1 MPKGCTRFARQCPA
15 VHNRTIASLSLQLM
29 SLFAGTGLRR
39 YGMFVRSALF
49 RAMEAPM
56 IPLRDLKRWR
66 EEVGRSLLN
75 LDFRPE
81 GDTPFQFRMAP
92 VLVGSSVR
100 VVHNKHGPG
109 YTFRDSELL
118 RDGNNCLAIVYPVRG
133 TLNFSQE
140 GGGTLRPN
148 EAKLLICDREGQI
161 GAATACNYVSL
172 IFQPEDLPAGIDIE
186 QLASSPWF
194 AGAPALRLLRSYVDT
209 LNGTLIPPESELA
222 SVTHRHI
229 LDLIRL
235 AAGERTQFDSTELLA
250 ASTIG
255 EARVRIACEDITR
268 RFRDPELTEEM
279 IASLQGIS
287 TRHLQRIFETAGL
300 SFTEVVNTLRL
311 EAAHAGLIDPSLKH
325 ATVME
330 IAMAVG
336 FSDVSHFNRLFRRR
350 YGETP
355 SGVRG
360 RKY

>member
-1 MPKGCTRFARQCPA
+1 
-15 VHNRTIASLSLQLM
+15 M
-29 SLFAGTGLRR
+29 SLYAGTWARR
-39 YGMFVRSALF
+39 YGILVRSARF
-49 RAMEAPM
+49 RAMKAPM
-56 IPLRDLKRWR
+56 IPLRDMKRWR
-66 EEVGRSLLN
+66 EEVGRNLLN

-81 GDTPFQFRMAP
+81 GDSPFRFRMSP
-92 VLVGSSVR
+92 VLVGPGVR
-100 VVHNKHGPG
+100 VVHNAHGPG

-133 TLNFSQE
+133 TLNFSQD
-140 GGGTLRPN
+140 GGGTLRRN

-186 QLASSPWF
+186 QLASAPWQ
-194 AGAPALRLLRSYVDT
+194 AAAPALRLLRSYVET
-209 LNGTLIPPESELA
+209 LNGTLIPPESDLA

-229 LDLIRL
+229 LDLVRL
-235 AAGERTQFDSTELLA
+235 AASERTQSDPSDLLA

-255 EARVRIACEDITR
+255 EARVRIAREDIAR
-268 RFRDPELTEEM
+268 GFRDPNLTEEM

-287 TRHLQRIFETAGL
+287 TRHLQRIFEVAGL

-311 EAAHAGLIDPSLKH
+311 DAAHAGLSDRASKH

-330 IAMAVG
+330 IALASG

-350 YGETP
+350 FGMTP
-355 SGVRG
+355 SDVRR
-360 RKY
+360 RKL